1 MKSFMNILYKMFKLH
16 TFILNLYIN
25 KNMLRETGYIKLSG
39 LAGLFM
45 ALKKGPP

>member
-16 TFILNLYIN
+16 TFILNLIY
-25 KNMLRETGYIKLSG
+25 MLRETGYIKLSG
-39 LAGLFM
+39 FIAGLFM